1 MTLFSRALLAL
12 DMSETDGSLLRYF
25 AYLQPFIDVRQI
37 YFVHIIPDFIVPQK
51 EDAAFQRLFN
61 PEFPIDEKMRAE
73 IAEAIKDSF
82 EDRKNLGLT
91 IEVIEGKPYEK
102 LLHWTQVKDI
112 DLLVTG
118 LKKVSEGSGIT
129 PRRVARH
136 SQCNILFVPTDAPAK
151 TQHILVPTDFSDN
164 SLRALHVAI
173 ELSRELE
180 GAKITL
186 LHVVDLPSESY
197 YLRTPP
203 ERGFTAMLHDV
214 AQETFN
220 KLMIE
225 HNISKESLQFV
236 ILDNYYIN
244 IATHI
249 AEYSD
254 ANSAD
259 LLILGAQGHSA
270 FEQFLY
276 GSVTERLVEKYR
288 NKPILI
294 VR

>member
-1 MTLFSRALLAL
+1 MTLFNRALLAL

-25 AYLQPFIDVRQI
+25 AYLQPLIDVRQI
-37 YFVHIIPDFIVPQK
+37 YFVHIIPDFVVPSK
-51 EDAAFQRLFN
+51 EDAAFHRLFN

-73 IAEAIKDSF
+73 IAEAIKDFF

-102 LLHWTQVKDI
+102 LLHWTKVKGI

-118 LKKVSEGSGIT
+118 LKKISEGSGIT

-136 SQCNILFVPTDAPAK
+136 SQCNILFVPTEAPVETK
-151 TQHILVPTDFSDN
+151 HILVPTDFSEN
-164 SLRALHVAI
+164 SLRALRVAL
-173 ELSRELE
+173 ELSRKME
-180 GAKITL
+180 GAKITV

-197 YLRTPP
+197 YLRSPP
-203 ERGFTAMLHDV
+203 ERGFSAMLHDV

-220 KLMIE
+220 KLMVE
-225 HNISKESLQFV
+225 HHISQELLHFV
-236 ILDNYYIN
+236 VLDNYYMN
-244 IATHI
+244 VATRI
-249 AEYSD
+249 KEYCD

-259 LLILGAQGHSA
+259 FLVLGAQGHSA